1 MADIILRNIRLHEQ
15 ARGDLLT
22 MIGAVRLGEQ
32 RMQELAAR
40 YGAATIVSAMSELID
55 YSEQLL
61 REELGKLPDGS
72 WDVEALMDRD
82 PGSDSDEPIAARMTL
97 TVAGDRATMD
107 FSASSGPAKGAMNSS
122 RAVTI
127 SSVVVHLKM
136 IYPHIP
142 MNQGVFRAID
152 FVLPEGTLL
161 SAVFPAPVSGCA
173 AGVYPAVGDLILKAF
188 IQLVPERCM
197 AGPTG
202 LLNIVMGGEDGRPG
216 HEGRDFVMYLWL
228 EGGWGGRLARK
239 DNAVAMTT
247 FATTATNQPVEL
259 HERLCP
265 VRFDCY
271 RIEPD
276 SAGAGWHR
284 GAPGVTRRWS
294 FPYGD
299 VLLSDLG
306 DGERFGPW
314 GFAGGRDARPNR
326 FTYAPGTD
334 EELNVGMFRTNLP
347 VRASRML
354 DCFQPGGGG
363 YGDPLVRPV
372 DDVIEDVLDGFVTVE
387 GAERDYG
394 VSIVLD
400 PDGRPV
406 VDEGR
411 TRALRAGASSPPRMP
426 GRA

>member
-1 MADIILRNIRLHEQ
+1 
-15 ARGDLLT
+15 
-22 MIGAVRLGEQ
+22 MI
-32 RMQELAAR
+32 
-40 YGAATIVSAMSELID
+40 
-55 YSEQLL
+55 
-61 REELGKLPDGS
+61 
-72 WDVEALMDRD
+72 
-82 PGSDSDEPIAARMTL
+82 
-97 TVAGDRATMD
+97 
-107 FSASSGPAKGAMNSS
+107 F
-122 RAVTI
+122 
-127 SSVVVHLKM
+127 
-136 IYPHIP
+136 PHIP

-161 SAVFPAPVSGCA
+161 SAIFPAPVSGCA

-202 LLNIVMGGEDGRPG
+202 LLNIVMGGEDGRPDHG
-216 HEGRDFVMYLWL
+216 GRDFVMYLWL

-239 DNAVAMTT
+239 DNSVAMTT

-265 VRFDCY
+265 VRFDSY

-306 DGERFGPW
+306 DGEKFGPW

-326 FTYAPGTD
+326 FVYAPGTD

-347 VRASRML
+347 VRARRML

-363 YGDPLVRPV
+363 YGDPLARPV
-372 DDVIEDVLDGFVTVE
+372 EYVVEDVVDGFVTVE
-387 GAERDYG
+387 GARRDYG
-394 VSIVLD
+394 VSLSID
-400 PDGRPV
+400 ATGNPV
-406 VDEGR
+406 VDEAQ
-411 TRALRAGASSPPRMP
+411 TRELRLAASPPP
-426 GRA
+426 DGRGEA